1 MSLCFFAIPFST
13 PFPLPHIYFL
23 PINTCNFSI
32 QKILGVPL
40 SLSVLVF
47 LLFVTLFRL
56 SHQQQQNPD
65 GDLALVFIYL
75 FEDCEAQRRT
85 IIFAVWLNCFLRF
98 SQVIFTISPVFYNIL
113 LCFYPL
119 EGKSTFPCPPDPYL
133 FTPCF
138 SSVDVDFLVFGISVL
153 SLSSFFLFGSFAN
166 LEGSR
171 SWLLEFGPFPYEF
184 QSRTRCGLWVILGA
198 KEAREWME
206 EVVHAMKQNN

>member
-1 MSLCFFAIPFST
+1 MWRIGQFVGKLLWASASLPFLSQLHFPFHT
-13 PFPLPHIYFL
+13 FIFFPLIPAISL
-23 PINTCNFSI
+23 SRRFSES
-32 QKILGVPL
+32 L

-56 SHQQQQNPD
+56 SHQQQHNPD
-65 GDLALVFIYL
+65 WDLALVFIYL
-75 FEDCEAQRRT
+75 FEDCEAHRRT

-153 SLSSFFLFGSFAN
+153 SLSSFFLFGSF
-166 LEGSR
+166 
-171 SWLLEFGPFPYEF
+171 P
-184 QSRTRCGLWVILGA
+184 I
-198 KEAREWME
+198 
-206 EVVHAMKQNN
+206 